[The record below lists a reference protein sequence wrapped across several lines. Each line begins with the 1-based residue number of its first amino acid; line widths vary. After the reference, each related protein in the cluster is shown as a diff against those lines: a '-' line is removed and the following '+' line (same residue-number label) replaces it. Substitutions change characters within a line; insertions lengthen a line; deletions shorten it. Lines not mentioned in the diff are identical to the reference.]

1 MGSAPSLTTAGL
13 AILAALLYLS
23 AVWRQVLNLE
33 QGEQRQRRQI
43 ALMGVAALLTHGLAA
58 YLPAQAGESSLG
70 FYRVASL
77 MFLSMGVI
85 SLIALLVRPL
95 HTLLIVLFP
104 LAALSI
110 LVATFA
116 PDTSRPMN
124 DLPAG
129 ILSHVSASII
139 SFAVLALAVLQGLL
153 VTLQSRQLRQHR
165 SQGVIRKLPPLEAAS
180 SLFFELSAAGF
191 LILTI
196 TIGTGMVFVEDL
208 FGQHLVHKTV
218 LTMLAWCLYAIL
230 LLQYF
235 RRGWRVQSAITVNL
249 IAFGL
254 MVLGFFGS
262 KLVLE
267 LLLPLTQ

>member
-104 LAALSI
+104 LAALLFWWPRLPQI
-110 LVATFA
+110 
-116 PDTSRPMN
+116 
-124 DLPAG
+124 PAG
-129 ILSHVSASII
+129 
-139 SFAVLALAVLQGLL
+139 
-153 VTLQSRQLRQHR
+153 
-165 SQGVIRKLPPLEAAS
+165 P
-180 SLFFELSAAGF
+180 
-191 LILTI
+191 
-196 TIGTGMVFVEDL
+196 
-208 FGQHLVHKTV
+208 
-218 LTMLAWCLYAIL
+218 
-230 LLQYF
+230 
-235 RRGWRVQSAITVNL
+235 
-249 IAFGL
+249 
-254 MVLGFFGS
+254 
-262 KLVLE
+262 
-267 LLLPLTQ
+267 